1 MIEPITIVDFIIA
14 PILII
19 IIFIVS
25 KNRQLK
31 NIETNPSYRFYMWGL
46 WTKLLGGV
54 SVCLV
59 YTVYYGYGDTL
70 NYYNDCVV
78 VINMISKSP
87 KTFFDILFSRNAE
100 IWSVFDNNT
109 GYMVYLADPHA
120 IAVVKLCWPLCL
132 ITFKSFVGTTILLA
146 WISYWAIWRLYQAL
160 IMEFPKL
167 TKEFAFALFF
177 IPSVFFW
184 GSGLLKD
191 TITFSSVCLFASS
204 YSIIMTQ
211 KKDFTKNIIF
221 LIISSA
227 LLIWIK
233 PYIFFALLP
242 GSILWYG
249 GIQLFRVDNKLV
261 KGFTT
266 PFLIIVSMLSGY
278 IMLRLMSGFL
288 GDYSLD
294 NVLDKAKLT
303 QMDLKSEYYQG
314 SSFDIGDFDPTVGGI
329 LSKMP
334 LAINAALFRP
344 YLWESYN
351 FTMLMSGIEN
361 FGLLAFTIYLVI
373 KLRVFNLFRLM
384 FRHRILFFTVYF
396 SIFFAFSVGLTTS
409 NFGSLVRYKI
419 PAIPFFLISL
429 IIIWSTYKDMTEEDR
444 LKFEEEDYSASL
456 PPEPSM

>member
-1 MIEPITIVDFIIA
+1 MNEILGLSDFIVT
-14 PILII
+14 PVLII

-25 KNRQLK
+25 KGRQLR

-46 WTKLLGGV
+46 WMKIIGGI

-59 YTVYYGYGDTL
+59 YTLYYGFGDTL

-78 VINMISKSP
+78 VINTFSKSP
-87 KTFFDILFSRNAE
+87 KTFFDIIFGRNAE
-100 IWSVFDNNT
+100 IWSVFDDKT
-109 GYMVYLADPHA
+109 GYMVYLSDMHA

-132 ITFKSFVGTTILLA
+132 LAFKSFIGTTILLA

-160 IMEFPKL
+160 VTEFPNL
-167 TKEFAFALFF
+167 TKEFAIALLF

-211 KKDFTKNIIF
+211 KTQYARNIFF
-221 LIISSA
+221 LIVSSI

-261 KGFTT
+261 KGFST
-266 PFLIIVSMLSGY
+266 PFLILVSLLSGY

-288 GDYSLD
+288 GEYSLD

-329 LSKMP
+329 LAKMP

-344 YLWESYN
+344 YLWETYN

-361 FGLLAFTIYLVI
+361 LILLLFTIYLVI
-373 KLRVFNLFRLM
+373 KLKVYNLFRLM

-429 IIIWSTYKDMTEEDR
+429 IIIWSTYKELREEDK
-444 LKFEEEDYSASL
+444 LKTMEKEYV
-456 PPEPSM
+456 